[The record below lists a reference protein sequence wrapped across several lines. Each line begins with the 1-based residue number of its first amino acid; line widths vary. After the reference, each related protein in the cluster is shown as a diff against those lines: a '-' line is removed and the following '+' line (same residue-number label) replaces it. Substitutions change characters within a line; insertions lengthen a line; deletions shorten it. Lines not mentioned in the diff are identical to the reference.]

1 MSMLRLLFCSCLFAL
16 TLLPS
21 LSFAV
26 TERLDDS
33 ASPRSRIGSQSAWNQ
48 QGQLL
53 SPTSTETAV
62 VLKFGRVNYKLATA
76 KYVGKHAR
84 IYYVIPTSINGLKS
98 AAALKIQ
105 WQGNGL
111 FSGGLARP
119 GEHVLVWSG
128 LVRDVWMSEAL
139 DLSMHLD
146 LRDVRLP
153 AGQAFGFEAY
163 FEIKTSP

>member
-1 MSMLRLLFCSCLFAL
+1 MNMLRFIFCSCLIAL
-16 TLLPS
+16 AGLPS

-26 TERLDDS
+26 TERIDDS
-33 ASPRSRIGSQSAWNQ
+33 ASPRSRVGSQSAWNQ

-62 VLKFGRVNYKLATA
+62 VLKFGRVNYKLSTA
-76 KYVGKHAR
+76 KYVGIQAR

-111 FSGGLARP
+111 FSGGFARP
-119 GEHVLVWSG
+119 GDRILVWSG
-128 LVRDVWMSEAL
+128 LVRDAWITEAL
-139 DLSMHLD
+139 DLTMHLD
-146 LRDVRLP
+146 LREIRLP

-163 FEIKTSP
+163 FEIETMP

>member
-1 MSMLRLLFCSCLFAL
+1 MSMLRLLICACLL
-16 TLLPS
+16 NLLPTV
-21 LSFAV
+21 SFAV

-33 ASPRSRIGSQSAWNQ
+33 ASPRSRVGSQSAWNQ

-53 SPTSTETAV
+53 TPTSTETAV
-62 VLKFGRVNYKLATA
+62 ILKFGRVNYKLATA
-76 KYVGKHAR
+76 KYVGKQAR

-111 FSGGLARP
+111 FGGGFARP
-119 GEHVLVWSG
+119 GERVLVWSG
-128 LVRDVWMSEAL
+128 WVRDAWMSEAF
-139 DLSMHLD
+139 DLTMHLD

-153 AGQAFGFEAY
+153 PGQAFGFEAY
-163 FEIKTSP
+163 FEIETSP